1 MTQQDSRSTG
11 RFDSGIYEG
20 ALQAFLS
27 AGAPEN
33 VAENAARVIGSDD
46 PHLDNFGRTTEG
58 QDAVQQGWFWL
69 VFGTGIHDIGL
80 PQEIDQ

>member
-1 MTQQDSRSTG
+1 MQEDSRGTG
-11 RFDSGIYEG
+11 RFDTGLYEG
-20 ALQAFLS
+20 ALQAFLD

-33 VAENAARVIGSDD
+33 VAENAARVVAKDEPG
-46 PHLDNFGRTTEG
+46 LENFGRTTED

-69 VFGTGIHDIGL
+69 VFGTGTVHDIGS